1 MMVPDIESWKDDR
14 FCVLI
19 DDMMTCDDCALLWSS
34 VQNIQGCGHLKN
46 QLRCRLPPPAE
57 AQPDTF
63 RKRMQRRFFSTF
75 DYIVFGRYVRSTQK
89 RLDSENGYARHRAL
103 PAQLLLHLEDLYLHL
118 HLHLVDHG
126 TA

>member
-1 MMVPDIESWKDDR
+1 MVSW
-14 FCVLI
+14 I
-19 DDMMTCDDCALLWSS
+19 P
-34 VQNIQGCGHLKN
+34 G
-46 QLRCRLPPPAE
+46 PPPGGATDTAPSPLFGTQSKTGE
-57 AQPDTF
+57 AG
-63 RKRMQRRFFSTF
+63 FSV
-75 DYIVFGRYVRSTQK
+75 DYPPLQKHSQTLSENACNGASFLLLNTLIIVFGRYVRSTQK

>member
-1 MMVPDIESWKDDR
+1 MMVPDIESWMGDR
-14 FCVLI
+14 FCALI
-19 DDMMTCDDCALLWSS
+19 DDMMTVPCRGASKTFKR
-34 VQNIQGCGHLKN
+34 CGHLKN